1 MKQIT
6 RSILMALMLFF
17 LSDSLSAQYT
27 YIVDAL
33 RSDSTALYPFDAKWN
48 TDGSVHL
55 GDKVGMLP
63 NGTEVLVAANDTVV
77 DYVYFKSVRKGK
89 EIYSGAA
96 AITYK
101 GKKYLVAADDL
112 VMGENNPAGVRDFI
126 NKEEN
131 YHTQLG
137 HWYSTMTPYIYI
149 LVLML
154 LTTIFAAIAQKA
166 HYLSIL
172 VPILMV
178 GALAIEIFAVKTLGS
193 DALWWIDPDL
203 YPMGKIILRL
213 VMFAAVVI
221 MQIFSIRLFQNAVGG
236 NLSFKG
242 PLIGIIVAVGIF
254 ILSLIVA
261 MFWRHSAES
270 IVNTGL
276 ILGGVSILI
285 GILVTAIQNIKQIGF
300 ISGIALSIF
309 AIVYCVGLLIA
320 VVMLVIGII
329 TAFLEMIVTIGG
341 GILVLMI
348 MSKIVPSREYTRA
361 DGTRVEVYEDFHV

>member
-1 MKQIT
+1 MKKIA
-6 RSILMALMLFF
+6 RCVLMALL
-17 LSDSLSAQYT
+17 LSLCGTLSAQYT

-33 RSDSTALYPFDAKWN
+33 RSDSTAIYPFDAKWH
-48 TDGSVHL
+48 TDSSVHL
-55 GDKVGMLP
+55 GDKVGMIP
-63 NGTEVLVAANDTVV
+63 NGTEVLVAPKDTVV
-77 DYVYFKSVRKGK
+77 DYVYFKSVRKDK
-89 EIYSGAA
+89 EIYAGAA
-96 AITYK
+96 AVTYK
-101 GKKYLVAADDL
+101 GKKYLVASSDL
-112 VMGENNPAGVRDFI
+112 VMGENNPDGVRDFI

-137 HWYSTMTPYIYI
+137 HWYNTFTPYIYI
-149 LVLML
+149 LVLMI
-154 LTTIFAAIAQKA
+154 LTTVIASVAQNAKWLAIF
-166 HYLSIL
+166 
-172 VPILMV
+172 VPILMT
-178 GALAIEIFAVKTLGS
+178 GALIIEIFAVKTLSS

-203 YPMGKIILRL
+203 YPMGKVILRL

-254 ILSLIVA
+254 ILSFIVA
-261 MFWRHSAES
+261 MFWRQSADS

-309 AIVYCVGLLIA
+309 AIVYCVGLLL
-320 VVMLVIGII
+320 VLVMLIIGII

-341 GILVLMI
+341 GILVMII
-348 MSKIVPSREYTRA
+348 MSKIVPTREYTRA
-361 DGTRVEVYEDFHV
+361 DGTRVEVYEDFHI